1 MTPTIGEN
9 RKNTLCHTTQDKTN
23 QVIIHTTQGK
33 INQVIIHTTQD
44 KINQEYNNKHI
55 KLNTKKKGNAMTY
68 LYITHNYKLAPFRMT
83 LPRT

>member
-1 MTPTIGEN
+1 MYFFYFYLFYFTPIIGEN
-9 RKNTLCHTTQDKTN
+9 RKNTLFHTTQDK
-23 QVIIHTTQGK
+23 IK
-33 INQVIIHTTQD
+33 VIIHTTQD

-83 LPRT
+83 LSLD